1 MKKSLFIALFL
12 VLSSFFFISV
22 KEVEAYEYSFDV
34 DFSLINDKFFLFK
47 EKVDQFVKEDDSKY
61 LDDYFIYYY
70 DRNYYVIFFNIN
82 NTSYYDS
89 LWFRSSSSIY
99 LKFNDKF
106 SYVRYSMNSNNN
118 LIINGSKTYLFTDMY
133 TSFVPL
139 YSTFSIDFMSSQ
151 CGVHKFTFTYNDWS
165 YEYLSCDSSFKTLYD
180 LKIIYDQSIKDLTL
194 IHKEEFSN
202 ISNFYTICIEKIKYL
217 GEQITSNYIYLSMV
231 VVLILIF
238 IIELIRRWLL

>member
-1 MKKSLFIALFL
+1 MKKSLVITLFL

-70 DRNYYVIFFNIN
+70 DRNYYVIFFDIN
-82 NTSYYDS
+82 NISYYDS
-89 LWFRSSSSIY
+89 LSFRSSSSIY

-106 SYVRYSMNSNNN
+106 SYARYSMNSNNN
-118 LIINGSKTYLFTDMY
+118 LIINGSKTYLFIDIY
-133 TSFVPL
+133 TSVIPL

-151 CGVHKFTFTYNDWS
+151 CGVHKFTFTYTDWS
-165 YEYLSCDSSFKTLYD
+165 YEYLSCDSSLKTLYD
-180 LKIIYDQSIKDLTL
+180 LKIIYDQSIKDPTL
-194 IHKEEFSN
+194 IHKEEMIN
-202 ISNFYTICIEKIKYL
+202 ISNFYTICINKLVYL
-217 GEQITSNYIYLSMV
+217 GEQITSNYIYLSMLV
-231 VVLILIF
+231 ILILIF